1 MCGRI
6 ALAFSFALLL
16 RAGKI
21 TSSSFCLKI
30 TGMYNHFTSP
40 DKSLCPPHNVIQ
52 VVVARYRDLQ
62 MGGGGGGGG
71 GGGAGIVNYRHD

>member
-21 TSSSFCLKI
+21 TSSSFCLKS
-30 TGMYNHFTSP
+30 TGMYNHFTFP
-40 DKSLCPPHNVIQ
+40 DKSLCPAPYNVIQ

-62 MGGGGGGGG
+62 IGGQELLITGMTDQG
-71 GGGAGIVNYRHD
+71 VQTP